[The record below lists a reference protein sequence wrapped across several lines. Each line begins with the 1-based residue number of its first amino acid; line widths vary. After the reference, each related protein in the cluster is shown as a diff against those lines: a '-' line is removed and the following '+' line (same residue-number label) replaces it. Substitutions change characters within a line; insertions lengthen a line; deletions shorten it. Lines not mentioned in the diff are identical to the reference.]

1 MKNKMQTPIMN
12 TLTVFEMDRMLE
24 LIPIAQL
31 KEYKEKLC
39 KECQDLAQ
47 QFIES
52 TTDFGQESV
61 KLRYE
66 YKKEVVRRI
75 CVQENLRRQDAK
87 NVFFPEPA
95 KLDSL

>member
-1 MKNKMQTPIMN
+1 MSVIKSQIMSSM
-12 TLTVFEMDRMLE
+12 TVFEMDRMLE
-24 LIPIAQL
+24 LIPMEQL

-52 TTDFGQESV
+52 TTDFGQDSV

-75 CVQENLRRQDAK
+75 CVQENIRRQDAK
-87 NVFFPEPA
+87 NVFFPKHA
-95 KLDSL
+95 NLDSL

>member
-1 MKNKMQTPIMN
+1 METPIMN

-24 LIPIAQL
+24 LIPLEQL

-39 KECQDLAQ
+39 KECQDIAQ
-47 QFIES
+47 DFIES
-52 TTDFGQESV
+52 TTDFGQDNM

-75 CVQENLRRQDAK
+75 CIQENFRRQEEK
-87 NVFFPEPA
+87 NVVFFPKHA
-95 KLDSL
+95 NLDEL

>member
-1 MKNKMQTPIMN
+1 METPIMN

-24 LIPIAQL
+24 LIPLEQL

-39 KECQDLAQ
+39 KECQDIAQ
-47 QFIES
+47 DFIES
-52 TTDFGQESV
+52 TTDFGQDSM

-75 CVQENLRRQDAK
+75 CVQENLRRQEAK
-87 NVFFPEPA
+87 NVFFPKHA
-95 KLDSL
+95 NLDEL